1 MLQRLQVQLVI
12 LLTTFVLLVGVS
24 ASLTFWGLQT
34 QQQDALVI
42 NLAGRQRMLIQQMT
56 RLALQLQG
64 GDESALG
71 ELRESE
77 RMFGETL
84 SALQKRGRGS
94 IPGGGYRQP
103 ASDARPADFSRVAR
117 YGIEL
122 ASIPFHVGNHCR
134 FAVRVGFAARRP
146 WNPIKNSGSKTDAVV
161 RLYEAA
167 SIAKV
172 NRLRLIQFVFLI
184 SALALLA
191 VGAWIT
197 RRSLLKPL
205 LALGV
210 AAKRLGKNQLDG
222 AVQVQGPEEM
232 RVLSQAFDDMR
243 LSLQSARVELIQWNA
258 ELSSVLPSARRN
270 LKR

>member
-84 SALQKRGRGS
+84 SALQN
-94 IPGGGYRQP
+94 GGEAPYLEEGIASLPATRDPQILAALQDMESNWLQYRSMLGTIA
-103 ASDARPADFSRVAR
+103 ASPSESGLLQDDL
-117 YGIEL
+117 GIQSKIL
-122 ASIPFHVGNHCR
+122 VQ
-134 FAVRVGFAARRP
+134 
-146 WNPIKNSGSKTDAVV
+146 KTDAVV

-232 RVLSQAFDDMR
+232 RVLSQAF
-243 LSLQSARVELIQWNA
+243 
-258 ELSSVLPSARRN
+258 
-270 LKR
+270 